1 MRTKVLVIDDHEVV
15 LQGIAS
21 ALSKN
26 EELEIVALI
35 SDPREVLRT
44 VEEKKPDIVIMDLA
58 MPHLN
63 GIECT
68 YQIRKIGPKIKIII
82 YTMHSY
88 RDFLAH
94 LLKAGI
100 SAYVLKSS
108 PLSDLTMAVEVVRK
122 NGTFFSD
129 NAPEFFSTHLQDLL
143 EKGEKTDPFDLLSPR
158 ERQVFQML
166 AEGNSIK
173 KTAEYLCISPKTVE
187 THKYHIM
194 EKLNLRSM
202 AEWTKE
208 AIKRGIVSI

>member
-1 MRTKVLVIDDHEVV
+1 MRTKVMVIDDHEVV
-15 LQGIAS
+15 LHGIAS

-35 SDPREVLRT
+35 SDPREVLRA
-44 VEEKKPDIVIMDLA
+44 VEQKKPDIVIMDLA

-108 PLSDLTMAVEVVRK
+108 PLSDLTMAIEVVRK

-129 NAPEFFSTHLQDLL
+129 NAPEFFSAHLQDLL
-143 EKGEKTDPFDLLSPR
+143 QKGEKTDPFDLLSPR